1 MNKREF
7 LDELENALEG
17 KLPEEDIKRLRTDYN
32 SVFVKAAAEG
42 RSEEDVAAE
51 IGSPAKIVRS
61 ILENAENRGK
71 RNDQRDYTDFQR
83 NINEK
88 TSKIF
93 DRVVQ
98 PDRSIELAQLAPMG
112 RRLGAYIIDGIFL
125 GLILYGLIALI
136 AMPLYFLRSETVTQ
150 IGHAMIPYSV
160 SANIHPRMFMGI
172 GGALSALINLF
183 LLFGGFNLLSVFFL
197 WGTNGFTP
205 GKWLLKMRVVKTNN
219 SRITFLDALL
229 REVVIKFIGNALLSG
244 LLNVGSFIWGC
255 VTDDHKTVH
264 DLVAQ
269 TRVVNWD
276 KEKAKLNYP
285 D

>member
-17 KLPEEDIKRLRTDYN
+17 KLPEAEIKKLRTDYN
-32 SVFVKAAAEG
+32 AIFVKAAAEG

-61 ILENAENRGK
+61 ILEDTGNSERRNRE
-71 RNDQRDYTDFQR
+71 RDYTDFQR

-98 PDRSIELAQLAPMG
+98 PDRSIALSQLAPMG

-125 GLILYGLIALI
+125 GFILYGLIALI
-136 AMPLYFLRSETVTQ
+136 AMPVYFLRSETVTH
-150 IGHAMIPYSV
+150 IGQNMMPYSI

-172 GGALSALINLF
+172 GGALAALINVF
-183 LLFGGFNLLSVFFL
+183 LLFGGFNLLSLFL
-197 WGTNGFTP
+197 IWGTNGFTP

-219 SRITFLDALL
+219 SKITFLDALL
-229 REVVIKFIGNALLSG
+229 REVAIKFIGNALLSG
-244 LLNVGSFIWGC
+244 LLNFGSFIWGC

-264 DLVAQ
+264 DLVAR

-276 KEKAKLNYP
+276 KEKAKQNF
-285 D
+285 